1 MAAADRASGGRGLSS
16 HASLGELALLAGP
29 AMLLFLAFLVLPF
42 LLAVG
47 FSFTDVKLLQQGD
60 VHWTGADNYVRLFAL
75 RVVEVPEAT
84 QAATDT
90 DAATVPPVRQW
101 RAIKRSATGADA
113 ARFEGYQFLTD
124 VSLGQRRWLVGA
136 RDPQFLRS
144 IVNTFLFAVL
154 VVPMQTALAFGM
166 ALWVNRPFR
175 GRVAL
180 RAVFFSPVVT
190 SMVVVSAVWGLILH
204 TDAGLINQ
212 WLLRWFGSGAP
223 QPDWLGDPRTAMLS
237 IAVLSAWQGAGFQM
251 LIFLAGLQGI
261 GQEQYEA
268 AQLMGASRWQQFTYV
283 TLPGLRNTLVFVLL
297 STTVAAFG
305 LFTQVDMLTNGGP
318 RDATSTLIFHAVRVG
333 FREQDIAY
341 GSAMALCFFV
351 LVLLLSLAQR
361 ALMERLAR

>member
-1 MAAADRASGGRGLSS
+1 MSALDRPKRPTGRKGLAGQ
-16 HASLGELALLAGP
+16 ASLGELALLAGP
-29 AMLLFLAFLVLPF
+29 ALLLFLAFLILPF
-42 LLAVG
+42 ALAVA

-60 VHWTGADNYVRLFAL
+60 VHWTGADNYLRLFAV
-75 RVVEVPEAT
+75 RVVQAPGASSAPEPA
-84 QAATDT
+84 
-90 DAATVPPVRQW
+90 VRQW
-101 RAIKRSATGADA
+101 RAIKRAAVGDQV

-124 VSLGQRRWLVGA
+124 LSLGERRWLIGA
-136 RDPQFLRS
+136 RDPQFLRA
-144 IVNTFLFAVL
+144 IANTFLFALL
-154 VVPMQTALAFGM
+154 VVPLQTALAFGM
-166 ALWVNRPFR
+166 ALWVNRPFK
-175 GRVAL
+175 GRVVL
-180 RAVFFSPVVT
+180 RTVFFSPVVT

-212 WLLRWFGSGAP
+212 WLLRWFGADAP

-261 GQEQYEA
+261 SHDQYEA
-268 AQLMGASRWQQFTYV
+268 AQLMGASRWQQFIYV

-305 LFTQVDMLTNGGP
+305 LFTQVDMLTGGGP

-341 GSAMALCFFV
+341 GSAMALYFFL
-351 LVLLLSLAQR
+351 LVLGLSAAQR
-361 ALMERLAR
+361 AVMERLAR

>member
-1 MAAADRASGGRGLSS
+1 MGAIARSGSGRGL
-16 HASLGELALLAGP
+16 AGRVRLGELGLLVGP
-29 AMLLFLAFLVLPF
+29 ALLLFLAFLVLP
-42 LLAVG
+42 LALAVG
-47 FSFTDVKLLQQGD
+47 FSFTDVKLLHQGD
-60 VHWTGADNYVRLFAL
+60 VHWTGADNYMRLFGL
-75 RVVEVPEAT
+75 RVVEAPVPTPSAVQE
-84 QAATDT
+84 
-90 DAATVPPVRQW
+90 PPVRRW
-101 RAIKRSATGADA
+101 RSLKRSATGAEA
-113 ARFEGYQFLTD
+113 TRLEGYQFLTE
-124 VSLGQRRWLVGA
+124 VSLGSRRWLVGA

-144 IVNTFLFAVL
+144 IANTFLFAVL
-154 VVPMQTALAFGM
+154 VVPLQTALAFGM
-166 ALWVNRPFR
+166 ALWVNRPFK

-212 WLLRWFGSGAP
+212 WLLRNFGADAP

-261 GQEQYEA
+261 SHDQYEA
-268 AQLMGASRWQQFTYV
+268 AQLMGASRWQQFIYV

-297 STTVAAFG
+297 STTIAAFG

-318 RDATSTLIFHAVRVG
+318 RDATTTIIFHAVRVG

-341 GSAMALCFFV
+341 GSAMALCFFM

-361 ALMERLAR
+361 AVMERLAR